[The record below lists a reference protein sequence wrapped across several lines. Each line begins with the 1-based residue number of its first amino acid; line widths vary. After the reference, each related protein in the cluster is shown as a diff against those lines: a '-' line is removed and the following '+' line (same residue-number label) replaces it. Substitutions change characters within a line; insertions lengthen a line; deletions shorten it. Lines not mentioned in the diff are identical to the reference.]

1 MQQFLI
7 SALCLCLCLAA
18 TSAAAS
24 GRALRVGLSDEYPPL
39 SYIDEDGQ
47 RRGFE
52 YELAD
57 SLCRRL
63 GRTCV
68 WTFTTQADL
77 VQGLRDGSFDLIFA
91 QRLEPKQEG
100 LLYSTPYYHSR
111 AMCIGRPGGRGPEE
125 AGARIGVYQGSVL
138 VQRARGFWP
147 EADIVTG
154 SVQELI
160 RACGRAASMCC
171 SSMIWPVMPF
181 C

>member
-7 SALCLCLCLAA
+7 SVLCLCLCLAA

-24 GRALRVGLSDEYPPL
+24 GGDLRVGLSDEYPPL

-77 VQGLRDGSFDLIFA
+77 VQGLRDKIYL
-91 QRLEPKQEG
+91 R
-100 LLYSTPYYHSR
+100 
-111 AMCIGRPGGRGPEE
+111 
-125 AGARIGVYQGSVL
+125 
-138 VQRARGFWP
+138 
-147 EADIVTG
+147 
-154 SVQELI
+154 
-160 RACGRAASMCC
+160 
-171 SSMIWPVMPF
+171 
-181 C
+181 

>member
-24 GRALRVGLSDEYPPL
+24 GRDLRVGLSDEYPPL

-77 VQGLRDGSFDLIFA
+77 VQG
-91 QRLEPKQEG
+91 PQE
-100 LLYSTPYYHSR
+100 R
-111 AMCIGRPGGRGPEE
+111 
-125 AGARIGVYQGSVL
+125 Q
-138 VQRARGFWP
+138 F
-147 EADIVTG
+147 
-154 SVQELI
+154 
-160 RACGRAASMCC
+160 
-171 SSMIWPVMPF
+171 
-181 C
+181 